1 MAFISQ
7 DKIFY
12 GASAFLGILAILYFG
27 FEYLVA
33 LSPFTISVMLFSTFA
48 AFLGI
53 GLDRSGNSSVLSYI
67 FSSGAYVVGLFY
79 TIGKFDLGE
88 NGIMFGLAVSSAV
101 FAGLGYMITQK
112 DFSPERDQLKYIA
125 LVIAVMV
132 GGLVIYDSGSDEVFH
147 EHSLVEEVELNESIT
162 LGQVKTKKPGILPR
176 ESSNARFMVC
186 AYNETGIPQSSSGF
200 SSSADT
206 MKFGSIL
213 ETENITVDLDME
225 DFEFEGPVSVE
236 EGSESFRC
244 TERDEGPVIVV
255 TRTDTEAPVME
266 YD

>member
-33 LSPFTISVMLFSTFA
+33 LSPFTISVMLFATFG

-53 GLDRSGNSSVLSYI
+53 GLDRSGNSSVLAYI

-79 TIGKFDLGE
+79 TIGKFDFGE
-88 NGIMFGLAVSSAV
+88 NGVMFSLAASSAI
-101 FAGLGYMITQK
+101 FSGLGYLITQK

-125 LVIAVMV
+125 MAIAVLL
-132 GGLVIYDSGSDEVFH
+132 GGLIIYDASSDGVFH
-147 EHSLVEEVELNESIT
+147 EQSFVDEVEVSESMT
-162 LGQVKTKKPGILPR
+162 LGQVTTEKPGILPR
-176 ESSNARFMVC
+176 ESSNSRFMIC
-186 AYNETGIPQSSSGF
+186 AYNETGVPQRSPGF

-206 MKFGSIL
+206 MRFGQVSD
-213 ETENITVDLDME
+213 TENITVELDAQ
-225 DFEFEGPVSVE
+225 DFDVEGSVPVE

-244 TERDEGPVIVV
+244 TERDEGPVIVL
-255 TRTDTEAPVME
+255 TRTDT
-266 YD
+266 